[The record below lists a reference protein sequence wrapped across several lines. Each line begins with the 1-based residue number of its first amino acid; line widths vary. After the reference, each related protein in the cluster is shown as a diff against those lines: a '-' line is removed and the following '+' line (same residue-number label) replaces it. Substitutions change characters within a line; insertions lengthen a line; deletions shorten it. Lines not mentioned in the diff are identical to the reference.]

1 MNQRLAKLLTFFI
14 PNKYNRRVI
23 RKYLEGNSNIIP
35 RTESNVIPLNLLRNE
50 YGRRKVA
57 ILTNKLLDWETLEPC
72 FGGGE
77 RYALNIATLLK
88 QFGFEVHFYQMGKT
102 NTTGEYYGFPVT
114 IIPLQKD
121 YSEFSY
127 QVGNIFYELSKNYDH
142 IYYNTPELC
151 SGKMRN
157 DAIMTCHGIWFDHE
171 NYPGT
176 KFRSAKWFNHLYK
189 VFAQPKKIVSVDTNS
204 INTIRTFYPDLTD
217 NMTYIP
223 NFVDKNIFKP
233 DFSKRNEE
241 RLRILFPRR
250 SQINRGSRILGDI
263 LENIPYQD
271 IEIYW
276 VGEGDAQDTEII
288 KKLSQKDKRLHY
300 YSVSFE
306 EMPQWYQKC
315 DITVIPTIACEGT
328 SLSAIEA
335 LACGSAL
342 VVTNIGGLSNIILD
356 GYNGILCESKAKNIA
371 KAINDL
377 IENPKLRLKY
387 QQNALYSSNCF
398 SLDNWKRKWVEVLLE
413 EDWISGEQAFE
424 QGYIKQNEIKKYRKN
439 RIAILTRNA
448 IHGGVE
454 SLIKQEAKYLNADVI
469 VCGGADCKETTPFKY
484 TRADDRLTLLHKLS
498 DYKAILYHWVPDY
511 ALDVIEECKIPCVEF
526 VHRDDVNNCNRP
538 VADAYVTHSKFLV
551 EYVKNNT
558 HKDCIVVPHPID
570 TTKFVPATTKGNYIG
585 GVTTYWIGKGIDVFI
600 KAWAKVKNKFPTIK
614 ARFYGQGNDLELFK
628 KLSDKYNADVEF
640 LPPTTTVNEVLK
652 DYQCIVSPS
661 RIEGMPVAILEAL
674 SMNIP
679 VIASSLSGMV
689 EFNKTGEDKG
699 FKNLIYLTESGNVDA
714 LANMIDNV
722 LTQKSE
728 RISREYIEK
737 NFNPK
742 THCEI
747 IQKVF
752 LDIENKYSK

>member
-1 MNQRLAKLLTFFI
+1 MNERLAKLLTFFI
-14 PNKYNRRVI
+14 PNKHNRRVI
-23 RKYLEGNSNIIP
+23 RKYLEGDSNIIP
-35 RTESNVIPLNLLRNE
+35 RTEPNVVSHQLLRKE
-50 YGRRKVA
+50 YGKRKVA
-57 ILTNKLLDWETLEPC
+57 ILTNKLLDWETLNPS

-77 RYALNIATLLK
+77 RYALNVATLLK
-88 QFGFEVHFYQMGKT
+88 QFGFDVHFYQMGKT
-102 NTTGEYYGFPVT
+102 NASGEYYGFPVT
-114 IIPLQKD
+114 MIPLQKD

-127 QVGNIFYELSKNYDH
+127 QVCDTFYELSKNYDH
-142 IYYNTPELC
+142 VYYNTPELC

-157 DAIMTCHGIWFDHE
+157 DAIMTCHGIWFDHD
-171 NYPGT
+171 NYPGA

-204 INTIRTFYPDLTD
+204 INTIRAFFPNLTD
-217 NMTYIP
+217 NMVYIP

-233 DFSKRNEE
+233 DFSQRDEK

-263 LENIPYQD
+263 LENISSQD
-271 IEIYW
+271 IDIYW

-288 KKLSQKDKRLHY
+288 KELSKRDNRLHY

-306 EMPQWYQKC
+306 EMPKWYQKC

-342 VVTNIGGLSNIILD
+342 ITTNVGGLSNIVLN
-356 GYNGILCESKAKNIA
+356 GYNGILCEPNAKSIA

-377 IENPKLRLKY
+377 IEDAELRLKY
-387 QQNALYSSNCF
+387 QQNAFESSDCF
-398 SLDNWKRKWVEVLLE
+398 SLDNWKRKWVEILLE

-424 QGYIKQNEIKKYRKN
+424 QGYIRQNEIKKYDKN

-454 SLIKQEAKYLNADVI
+454 SLIKQEVKYLDADVI
-469 VCGGADCKETTPFKY
+469 VCGGANCKETTPFKY
-484 TRADDRLTLLHKLS
+484 TRADDKLTLLHKLS
-498 DYKAILYHWVPDY
+498 NYKAILYHWIPDY
-511 ALDVIEECKIPCVEF
+511 ALDAVEESKIPCVEF

-538 VADAYVTHSKFLV
+538 IANAYITHSKFLV
-551 EYVKNNT
+551 KYVKKCT

-570 TTKFVPATTKGNYIG
+570 TTNFIPAVTRGSYIG
-585 GVTTYWIGKGIDVFI
+585 GVTTYWTGKGIDIFI
-600 KAWAKVKNKFPTIK
+600 QAWAKIKNKFPEFK

-628 KLSDKYNADVEF
+628 IMSDKLNADVEF

-652 DYQCIVSPS
+652 NYQCIVSPS

-679 VIASSLSGMV
+679 VIASDLSGMV
-689 EFNKTGEDKG
+689 EFNSEGESKG
-699 FKNLIYLTESGNVDA
+699 FKDLIYLVESENVDA
-714 LANMIDNV
+714 LAITIDKI
-722 LTQKSE
+722 LTQKPK
-728 RISREYIEK
+728 RFSRDYIEK

-747 IQKVF
+747 IQKIF
-752 LDIENKYSK
+752 LNLEK